1 MNSYDPSHVSKVYLR
16 FGYIK
21 QISHV
26 IGRQTEQ
33 LPSSTE
39 KLKLTFT
46 TIKVTGDELNMFIK
60 TNDSRGIPV

>member
-1 MNSYDPSHVSKVYLR
+1 MNSYDLSHVSKDYLR

-26 IGRQTEQ
+26 LGRQTEQ

-46 TIKVTGDELNMFIK
+46 TIKVTGDEVNMFIK
-60 TNDSRGIPV
+60 KNASRGTPV